1 LSDPTTRSADAEPT
15 TGELLSRLSEQTSEL
30 IRSEMRLAQAEMT
43 QKAKR
48 AGIGAGLFGVA
59 GVIAL
64 YAVGAAIATI
74 IIALALV
81 LDLWLAALIVT
92 VVLFVIAGV
101 AALVG
106 KGQVQQATPA
116 APERAVENVK
126 RDVETVK
133 EARS

>member
-1 LSDPTTRSADAEPT
+1 MSDPTTRSAEAEPT
-15 TGELLSRLSEQTSEL
+15 TGELLSRLSEQTSAL

-48 AGIGAGLFGVA
+48 AGIGAGLFGAA

-64 YAVGAAIATI
+64 YGVGAAIATI

-81 LDLWLAALIVT
+81 LDLWLSALIVT
-92 VVLFVIAGV
+92 VVLFVVAGV

-106 KGQVQQATPA
+106 KGQVQQATPV
-116 APERAVENVK
+116 APEHAVENVK